1 MVTLKQ
7 LFQVFGNDP
16 EWKSLATR
24 STQPMVSV
32 FMRKLGD
39 RDITTLTDFDIEL
52 QLAMCEQPED
62 RKVKARSC
70 MHYMLQWAKEHGK
83 QVPQIA
89 HSSEVVEQEVQGLE
103 EKGANVPKPKP
114 TAQKPNA
121 NGQEAKE
128 HKKHDGRSYVKPD
141 KKTAFKH
148 PEHFDAL
155 EDYADIHNINIYDS
169 EHQRG
174 RRSTGTIYHDNCS
187 NGYMNGK
194 RVFKDCWRA
203 EICISGKRYRHRSKD
218 RDDCVAW
225 LKAVKQGRI
234 KPTDNKADWWRMEQH
249 KDETVRFDEMI
260 VSAAEEANIIYHYHQ
275 TGDIQPLSEYVQ
287 NRLLLHMLYYAM
299 NTLRMGRD
307 RAKVTSRQA
316 IGLLLQRLSSGRPVT
331 NMTQHCKRLL
341 RIHKQRGDFW
351 YYEKAPRDVQMLV
364 DRLDFSALSEIYKIT
379 KDKRL

>member
-7 LFQVFGNDP
+7 LFQVFGHDP
-16 EWKSLATR
+16 EWKRLATQ

-32 FMRKLGD
+32 FLRKLGD

-52 QLAMCEQPED
+52 QLAMSEQPED

-70 MHYMLQWAKEHGK
+70 MHYMLQWAKEQGK

-103 EKGANVPKPKP
+103 ERDANVPKPRQK
-114 TAQKPNA
+114 AQKPKA
-121 NGQEAKE
+121 NGKKAKG
-128 HKKHDGRSYVKPD
+128 HKKHDGRSYAKPD

-148 PEHFDAL
+148 PE
-155 EDYADIHNINIYDS
+155 
-169 EHQRG
+169 RG

-187 NGYMNGK
+187 KGYNNGK

-225 LKAVKQGRI
+225 LKAVKQGKI

-249 KDETVRFDEMI
+249 KDEAVRFDEMI
-260 VSAAEEANIIYHYHQ
+260 VSAAEEADIIYHYHQ

-341 RIHKQRGDFW
+341 RVHKQRGDFW

>member
-7 LFQVFGNDP
+7 LFQVFGHDP
-16 EWKSLATR
+16 EWKSLATQ

-32 FMRKLGD
+32 FLRKLGD

-52 QLAMCEQPED
+52 QLAMSEQPED
-62 RKVKARSC
+62 RKTKARSC
-70 MHYMLQWAKEHGK
+70 MHYLLRWAKEHGK
-83 QVPQIA
+83 EVPQIA
-89 HSSEVVEQEVQGLE
+89 HPNEIKTQETEDPQTE
-103 EKGANVPKPKP
+103 KPKASK
-114 TAQKPNA
+114 TKS
-121 NGQEAKE
+121 ERKTKVKRTETKE
-128 HKKHDGRSYVKPD
+128 RKKQDGRSYRKPE
-141 KKTAFKH
+141 KKVADNH
-148 PEHFDAL
+148 HEHSDAL
-155 EDYADIHNINIYDS
+155 QDYDDGNNINIYDS
-169 EHQRG
+169 ESRTKP
-174 RRSTGTIYHDNCS
+174 STGTIYHDNAS
-187 NGYMNGK
+187 KGQLNGK

-203 EICISGKRYRHRSKD
+203 EIVIAGQRFRHRSKD
-218 RDDCVAW
+218 RDDCEAW
-225 LKAVKQGRI
+225 LKAVKQGKI

-249 KDETVRFDEMI
+249 KDEAVRFDEMI

-341 RIHKQRGDFW
+341 RVHKQRGDFW